1 MNTLALGQ
9 GSFDLSRIGRRR
21 RWRTVEDGGRRWR
34 KPGGE
39 NRSFAPHGNTATT
52 WLDKDKRGRERE
64 RAIKVNDEE
73 CTIV

>member
-21 RWRTVEDGGRRWR
+21 WWKTVEEGV
-34 KPGGE
+34 E
-39 NRSFAPHGNTATT
+39 NRSFAPHGNAATT
-52 WLDKDKRGRERE
+52 WLDKDKRGERERE

-73 CTIV
+73 CRIV